1 MSVFPMPPYPTGSA
15 AQQCAQQY
23 AYLFQMAQLLNV
35 ALGALEDGSAVTSAG
50 GTSGSSGGTTEIKKQ
65 YDTLKSLVVKTA
77 DRVEKTKT
85 QLTARLEEEY
95 VAQSDFGTY
104 LQELNARLEAQP
116 EALTQYYR
124 FASDLQANVG
134 AVEAAFSRYR
144 VNTEG
149 YIRTGIVY
157 YDGELPVYGVAVG
170 QNLTCREVDGEQV
183 VEPNNFRATFTATK
197 LSFWQDNT
205 EVAYVSNNKLYI
217 TNIMVLSGLSVGDWL
232 ITEKNGLAFRYIG
245 GDT

>member
-1 MSVFPMPPYPTGSA
+1 MSRFPMPPVPAGTLPE
-15 AQQCAQQY
+15 QINRQY

-35 ALGALEDGSAVTSAG
+35 ALGALESGGVTTAPDGAAG
-50 GTSGSSGGTTEIKKQ
+50 NSGGTTAVKKQ
-65 YDTLKSLVVKTA
+65 YDTLKSLIVKTA
-77 DRVEKTKT
+77 DKIEKTKT
-85 QLTARLEEEY
+85 QLTAQLEEEY
-95 VAQSDFGTY
+95 VAQSDFGIY
-104 LQELNARLEAQP
+104 LQELNARLEAEP

-144 VNTEG
+144 LNTEG

-170 QNLTCREVDGEQV
+170 QNLTCREADGEQV

>member
-1 MSVFPMPPYPTGSA
+1 MNQFPMPPVPVGSLPE
-15 AQQCAQQY
+15 QVMGQY

-35 ALGALEDGSAVTSAG
+35 ALGALEDGSAVTSVG
-50 GTSGSSGGTTEIKKQ
+50 GVSGNSGGTTEAKKQ
-65 YDTLKSLVVKTA
+65 YDTLKSLIVKTA
-77 DRVEKTKT
+77 DRIEKTKT
-85 QLTARLEEEY
+85 QLTAQLEEEY

-104 LQELNARLEAQP
+104 LQELNARLEAEP

-217 TNIMVLSGLSVGDWL
+217 TNIMVLSVLSIGDWL

>member
-1 MSVFPMPPYPTGSA
+1 MNQFPMPPVPVGSLSE
-15 AQQCAQQY
+15 QIMGQY

-35 ALGALEDGSAVTSAG
+35 ALGALEDGSAVTSVG
-50 GTSGSSGGTTEIKKQ
+50 GVSGNSGGTTEVKKQ
-65 YDTLKSLVVKTA
+65 YDTLKSLIVKTA
-77 DRVEKTKT
+77 DKIEKTKT
-85 QLTARLEEEY
+85 QLTAQLEEEY

-104 LQELNARLEAQP
+104 LQELNARLEAEP

-124 FASDLQANVG
+124 FASDLQADVG
-134 AVEAAFSRYR
+134 AVEAAFSRYK

-205 EVAYVSNNKLYI
+205 EVAYVSNNKIYI

>member
-1 MSVFPMPPYPTGSA
+1 MNPFPMPPSPNGSLA
-15 AQQCAQQY
+15 EQVLQQY

-35 ALGALEDGSAVTSAG
+35 ALGALEDGSAVTSVG
-50 GTSGSSGGTTEIKKQ
+50 GVSGNSGGTTEVKKQ
-65 YDTLKSLVVKTA
+65 YDTLKSLIVKTA
-77 DRVEKTKT
+77 DKIEKTKT
-85 QLTARLEEEY
+85 QLTAQLEEEY

-104 LQELNARLEAQP
+104 LQELNARLEAEP

-134 AVEAAFSRYR
+134 AVEAAFSRYK

-157 YDGELPVYGVAVG
+157 NDGELPVYGVAVG

-217 TNIMVLSGLSVGDWL
+217 TNIMVLSGLSIGDWL

>member
-1 MSVFPMPPYPTGSA
+1 MNQFPMPPVPVGNL
-15 AQQCAQQY
+15 QEQINQQY
-23 AYLFQMAQLLNV
+23 VYLFQMAQLLNV
-35 ALGALEDGSAVTSAG
+35 ALGALEDGSAVTSVG
-50 GTSGSSGGTTEIKKQ
+50 GVSGNSGGTTEAKKQ
-65 YDTLKSLVVKTA
+65 YDTLKSLIVKTA
-77 DRVEKTKT
+77 DRIEKTKT
-85 QLTARLEEEY
+85 QLTAQLEEEY

-104 LQELNARLEAQP
+104 LQELNARLEAEP